1 MTQHHIDEN
10 SPGSAL
16 FPEYATLYDL
26 INSEVEGLS
35 DEHLDFESDQW
46 EWSKWSIRRQLSH
59 MASLLYRWMLIRWGD
74 SLFPQG
80 DHGVRDL
87 EGVAESDSDRRM
99 DEKTYWKLPTVMQ
112 ELRSGIDLAQRVLRE
127 RDVGFLRRH
136 TYLMDQAPHWQ
147 LMIKAHP
154 SGVTHTNDPE
164 KANITLEATIRHM
177 YFEEVTHLYNI
188 QRLKRAQGLS
198 AIANV
203 PRVGYWTVDGW
214 DTSEPG

>member
-1 MTQHHIDEN
+1 MTQQQIDES
-10 SPGSAL
+10 SPGTAL

-35 DEHLDFESDQW
+35 DEHLDFESEQW

-59 MASLLYRWMLIRWGD
+59 MASLLYRWILVRWGD
-74 SLFPQG
+74 TLFPQG
-80 DHGVRDL
+80 DHGVRDPS
-87 EGVAESDSDRRM
+87 GVAESDFDRRM
-99 DEKTYWKLPTVMQ
+99 DEKMYWELPAIMQ
-112 ELRSGIDLAQRVLRE
+112 ELRSGIDLAQRVLAE
-127 RDVGFLRRH
+127 RDVAFLRSY

-154 SGVTHTNDPE
+154 TGFTVTDDPA
-164 KANITLEATIRHM
+164 KRIMTLEATVRHM

-188 QRLKRAQGLS
+188 QRLKRAQGLP
-198 AIANV
+198 AIADV
-203 PRVGYWTVDGW
+203 PRVGYWVVDGW